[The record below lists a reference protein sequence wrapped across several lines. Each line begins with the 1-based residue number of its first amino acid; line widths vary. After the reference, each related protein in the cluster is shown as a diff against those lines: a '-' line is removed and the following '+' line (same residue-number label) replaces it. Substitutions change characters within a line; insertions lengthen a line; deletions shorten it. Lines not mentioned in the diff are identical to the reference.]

1 MRLALVLCAVAVAGL
16 MPGVASAH
24 VGRTLPVA
32 TNFLAR
38 VTGSVSGV
46 QAKAL
51 DGDQTLWL
59 RAPAAAVVLIAGTLG
74 EPLLRFDAR
83 GVWLN
88 LRSPTAQGDRIDRFD
103 LRPTATGRP
112 PLWHRVD
119 AGHAYAWHEHRLHA
133 LEPLARGLSSAR
145 TLGSWSVPIVM
156 SGRRSAIEGVLDYRP
171 PGPGWL
177 YIALTALVAF
187 AATAAA
193 ARSAAAL
200 VGLALVATALVWT
213 IRLGRGLYGR
223 PDVSTVGYL
232 EIALTCIV
240 GAALVFGLVHR
251 NADTRVLAAFIAGF
265 GALYEGLTMLPVLT
279 HAVALSALPTIVVRT
294 AEVLALGAG
303 VGVLVG
309 SVIGHLNAAERETVG
324 AAV

>member
-1 MRLALVLCAVAVAGL
+1 MKLALVLCAVAVAGL

-38 VTGSVSGV
+38 VTGSVPGV

-59 RAPAAAVVLIAGTLG
+59 RAPAPGVVSIPGTLG
-74 EPLLRFDAR
+74 EPLLRFDAG

-88 LRSPTAQGDRIDRFD
+88 LRSPTAQGDRIDRID

-112 PLWHRVD
+112 PLWHRL
-119 AGHAYAWHEHRLHA
+119 AGGHAYAWHEHRLHA
-133 LEPLARGLSSAR
+133 LEPLARGRSSA
-145 TLGSWSVPIVM
+145 GIVGPWSVPLVVD
-156 SGRRSAIEGVLDYRP
+156 GRRTALDGVLDYRP
-171 PGPGWL
+171 RGRRLAWIL
-177 YIALTALVAF
+177 LTALVA
-187 AATAAA
+187 AASTAAA

-251 NADTRVLAAFIAGF
+251 NADTRVVAAFIVGF

-279 HAVALSALPTIVVRT
+279 HAVALSALPTAVVRT

-324 AAV
+324 AAG